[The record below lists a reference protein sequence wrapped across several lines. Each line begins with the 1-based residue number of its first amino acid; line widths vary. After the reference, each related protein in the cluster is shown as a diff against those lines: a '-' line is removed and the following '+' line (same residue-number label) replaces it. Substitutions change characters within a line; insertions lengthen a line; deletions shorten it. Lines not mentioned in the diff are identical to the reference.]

1 MKKRF
6 FMMLLLM
13 LGCVQTWAE
22 LQNKALWPNYTAI
35 AGTEGVNTDEN
46 YPKLLDNNTGT
57 KWCVTGVSGAIHIDI
72 DATRPI
78 KPIGYVLT
86 TGNDTGNNTGRN
98 PKSWK
103 IYWSDDKA
111 NWTQWV
117 SVSDGGMPTG
127 NFKSKE
133 FEYYSDK
140 AHRYWRF
147 EVTALVDGTIFQ
159 LSEFSFLVDYTNLK
173 HVFVEGLEDTYYL
186 NSSQN
191 SINPQL
197 TVRDLKGQTL
207 PQNTYWKV
215 GYYTSN
221 NQYLSSV
228 TSPGNY
234 RLVISPGSETY
245 YSDSYEYPIT
255 VIYGLNGS
263 GTQSDPYTISSIYDW
278 NRLVNSLNAGKTYAG
293 QYVSLQSDLDLN
305 LSSPEISSIMTTGNN
320 SHVFSGTFLGNNHT
334 ITQTASYDNVEV
346 CGLFRWVNG
355 AKFQDL
361 TVAGSLTSS
370 RKFMAAI
377 VGEIMKGDVTF
388 DNCHVTA
395 DLTSTVNGDGTSGAF
410 VGYQAE
416 GTATFRNCSF
426 TGSFIGPNTSLWGG
440 MLAWGE
446 GGVKAT
452 FSNCI
457 FAPTTV
463 NIQSNSGS
471 TYARGRSTNSASFT
485 LTLGEGCYC
494 THQFDTAQGTL
505 VYAAQQEGINKLIT
519 AADGNLYHM
528 TCTVSGVQSQYT
540 YSGEP
545 VFPEPTVTA
554 IDAERLTEGTDYML
568 TYSDPTGRYPGQ
580 QSVTITATGETYVGE
595 KTITYTLVRDPELP
609 ELQMGDVN
617 YDDRLSVADVTT
629 IINMTRGATA
639 ENDLADVDGDGEVT
653 TTDAG
658 VLVAIMLGKPYNIVL
673 SSNSLVMKAGET
685 KTLTATLTPAGE
697 HTVTWTTSDEQV
709 ATVSDAGVV
718 TAVGSGQCEIIASCS
733 GLTATCLV
741 GTYSSADYVDLGLPS
756 GTLWAK
762 VNVGATE
769 PKGYGSYFAW
779 GETEPK
785 ESYSWDNYF
794 DCNNGS
800 HSSFIKYNAKGMTLQ
815 PEDDA
820 ATANWG
826 AAWQMPSKAEME
838 ELFNS
843 AYTTYEL
850 ETIAGYKG
858 FRITSKVNGNSIF
871 LPSAG
876 YNYGTYITNAN
887 YELYYW
893 TRVSH
898 NQLLTCA
905 FNLYGNVKDMTNA
918 MSDYYRYYGMPV
930 RPVVSR
936 KATRLTSIQLSKTTA
951 TIGYE
956 QALQL
961 TATLAPADAET
972 KTLVWTTSDAAVATV
987 SADGYVEGVA
997 PGTCT
1002 ITATTTDGSNLSAS
1016 CTVTVAQY
1024 ASLAVGDIFYSDGT
1038 FSSTLQE
1045 GKTPIGVIAYVG
1057 SDVFSENG
1065 VTLRD
1070 GTTTLESHG
1079 LVLSLRDVGSAVTWN
1094 ASGNTYLKTQFDQLT
1109 EDAGDLHRSTDVSG
1123 YSNCRQKA
1131 NADDF
1136 YACYQTWN
1144 YDGLVAPASTT
1155 GWFLPTAQ
1163 QWVKMLEGLG
1173 ELSAGDIVW
1182 QNTFDIGCTSVA
1194 KWEAAMAKVG
1204 AEGTAFD
1211 GMTGKYYWSSSEAT
1225 GSTAVFIAIRS
1236 GVAIYYNPK
1245 GSEYHYLRPVLAF

>member
-1 MKKRF
+1 
-6 FMMLLLM
+6 M
-13 LGCVQTWAE
+13 LGCVQTWAD
-22 LQNKALWPNYTAI
+22 NFRWPNYTAV
-35 AGTEGVNTDEN
+35 AGTAGVKTDED

-78 KPIGYVLT
+78 KPSGYVLT

-98 PKSWK
+98 PKSWN
-103 IYWSDDKA
+103 IYWSDDKI
-111 NWTQWV
+111 NWTLST
-117 SVSDGGMPTG
+117 SVSNGGMPTG
-127 NFKSKE
+127 NFASKT
-133 FEYYSDK
+133 FTYDFGVT
-140 AHRYWRF
+140 HRYWRF
-147 EVTALVDGTIFQ
+147 EVTSLVSGNIFQ
-159 LSEFSFLVDYTNLK
+159 LSEFSFLVDHTNLR
-173 HVFVEGLEDTYYL
+173 HIFVEGLEKLYFLPPNDQV
-186 NSSQN
+186 S
-191 SINPQL
+191 PQIQI
-197 TVRDLKGQTL
+197 RDLQGNTPVLGSNWQIEYRNANGQT
-207 PQNTYWKV
+207 
-215 GYYTSN
+215 
-221 NQYLSSV
+221 V
-228 TSPGNY
+228 TSLGEGTY
-234 RLVISPGSETY
+234 RLVIKPADGAHY
-245 YSDSYEYPIT
+245 YSDKYEEETFQVAYIPA
-255 VIYGLNGS
+255 GS
-263 GTQSDPYTISSIYDW
+263 GTQSDPYTISSVSDW
-278 NRLVNSLNAGKTYAG
+278 QRLVSSLNAGKTFEG
-293 QYVSLQSDLDLN
+293 QYVSLQDDIDLQNPSLI
-305 LSSPEISSIMTTGNN
+305 LPSIMTTGDN

-395 DLTSTVNGDGTSGAF
+395 TLNHTANGDGTSGAF

-416 GTATFRNCSF
+416 GTVTFRNCSF
-426 TGSFIGPNTSLWGG
+426 SGSFIGANTSLWGG

-471 TYARGRSTNSASFT
+471 TYARGRTGSTNFT
-485 LTLGEGCYC
+485 LTLGQGCYC
-494 THQFDTAQGTL
+494 THQLSSPQGTL
-505 VYAAQQEGINKLIT
+505 VYAAQQEGINKLVT

-540 YSGEP
+540 YSGESIFP
-545 VFPEPTVTA
+545 VPTVTA
-554 IDAERLTEGTDYML
+554 IDGERLTEGTDYTL

-580 QSVTITATGETYVGE
+580 QSVTITATGGTYVGE

-685 KTLTATLTPAGE
+685 KTLTATLKPAGE

-785 ESYSWDNYF
+785 DSYSWDNYF

-800 HSSFIKYNAKGMTLQ
+800 HSSFIKYNTKGMTLQ

-876 YNYGTYITNAN
+876 FNYSTYITNSN
-887 YELYYW
+887 YNLYYW
-893 TRVSH
+893 TRVLH
-898 NQLLTCA
+898 NTFISCA
-905 FNLYGNVKDMTNA
+905 FNLYGNVNDMTNG
-918 MSDYYRYYGMPV
+918 MSDNYRYYGMPV

-951 TIGYE
+951 TVAIDE
-956 QALQL
+956 ALQL

-972 KTLVWTTSDAAVATV
+972 KTLVWTTSDPAVALV
-987 SADGYVEGVA
+987 SADGTVVGEGV
-997 PGTCT
+997 GTCT
-1002 ITATTTDGSNLSAS
+1002 ITATTTDGSGLSAS
-1016 CTVTVAQY
+1016 CTVTVTRPQVDGHEYVDLGLPSHTLWATCNIG
-1024 ASLAVGDIFYSDGT
+1024 ASSPEDSGLYFAWGDTIGHTIGDGYSFDWDNYKYGY
-1038 FSSTLQE
+1038 SKGE
-1045 GKTPIGVIAYVG
+1045 NYNPIGGLNYVSKYSTDGAWGCDDDLTELETNDDAAYVKW
-1057 SDVFSENG
+1057 SANWRMPTKTQVEELINSSYTDAVWTTQNNVNG
-1065 VTLRD
+1065 YRITSKIQGYIGNSIFLPAA
-1070 GTTTLESHG
+1070 G
-1079 LVLSLRDVGSAVTWN
+1079 LVYGTDLELDGEYGFCWTRTLNQSNPLN
-1094 ASGNTYLKTQFDQLT
+1094 AYEIFFMSSRIECNMEGRESG
-1109 EDAGDLHRSTDVSG
+1109 
-1123 YSNCRQKA
+1123 
-1131 NADDF
+1131 
-1136 YACYQTWN
+1136 
-1144 YDGLVAPASTT
+1144 
-1155 GWFLPTAQ
+1155 LP
-1163 QWVKMLEGLG
+1163 V
-1173 ELSAGDIVW
+1173 
-1182 QNTFDIGCTSVA
+1182 
-1194 KWEAAMAKVG
+1194 
-1204 AEGTAFD
+1204 
-1211 GMTGKYYWSSSEAT
+1211 
-1225 GSTAVFIAIRS
+1225 
-1236 GVAIYYNPK
+1236 
-1245 GSEYHYLRPVLAF
+1245 RPVTTRQ